1 MVIKRSRSKKVATEE
16 QELLPIIRRIKA
28 EHPCWGY
35 RRVWA
40 YMKYRE
46 KLFVNKKRIYRI
58 MKENKLLVPSTRHLK
73 ASRVER
79 NKPRAERVNE
89 YWGIDMTKIMVQN
102 YGWVYLVII
111 LDWYS
116 KKIVGHSLSLRSTSQ
131 DWMEALGKGIN
142 NQFSDGIKESAEQ
155 LNLVSDNGSQPT
167 SERFIKEC
175 SELRITQIFAS
186 YNNPKGNAD
195 TERVIRTLKED
206 LVWLREWNTVE
217 ELRCAIDN
225 WIENYNTDYP
235 HSSLN
240 YMTPVEFE
248 TSFFEMRLF
257 EKNNFNL
264 KNLNQN
270 LLIENLC

>member
-1 MVIKRSRSKKVATEE
+1 
-16 QELLPIIRRIKA
+16 
-28 EHPCWGY
+28 
-35 RRVWA
+35 
-40 YMKYRE
+40 
-46 KLFVNKKRIYRI
+46 
-58 MKENKLLVPSTRHLK
+58 MKENNLLVPSTRHIK

-79 NKPRAERVNE
+79 SKPRAERVNE

-102 YGWVYLVII
+102 YGWVYLVVV

-116 KKIVGHSLSLRSTSQ
+116 KKIVGYSLGLRSTSQ
-131 DWMEALGKGIN
+131 DWLEALSKGIN
-142 NQFSDGIKESAEQ
+142 NQFCDGIKETAEQ

-167 SERFIKEC
+167 SERFMKEC
-175 SELRITQIFAS
+175 SELGINQIFAS

-206 LVWLREWNTVE
+206 LVWLRELSTVD
-217 ELRCAIDN
+217 ELKCSIDN

-235 HSSLN
+235 HSTLN

-248 TSFFEMRLF
+248 TSFFKTRLF